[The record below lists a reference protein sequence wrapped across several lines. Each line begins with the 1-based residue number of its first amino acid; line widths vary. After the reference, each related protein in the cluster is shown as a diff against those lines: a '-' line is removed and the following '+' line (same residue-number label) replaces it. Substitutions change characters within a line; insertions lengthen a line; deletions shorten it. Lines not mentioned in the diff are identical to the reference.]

1 MFVSN
6 PHGRI
11 PLRQALPGML
21 ALIPVLFM
29 ATACSTSG
37 SRGMVVIDSANQDSR
52 VNVLVIHHT
61 SEDFG
66 GSLNILT
73 QPSSYPVSSHYL
85 IPEPGDPTYGKSKLR
100 VYQLVD
106 ENRRAWH
113 AGVSHWGGKDGIN
126 DQSIGI
132 ELVNQTWCHA
142 SDESKDPETGY
153 PERICFYPDFDD
165 GQLALL
171 TELLGDILER
181 HPDIT
186 PTHIVGH
193 SDVAPDRKID
203 PGPRF
208 PWERLAK
215 LGYGAWFDD
224 ETVIRYW
231 ERFLKEP
238 LPLVN
243 IQNALATY
251 GYGIEPTG
259 EDDEQTR
266 NVLRETAAR
275 LPEVAALQGQIA
287 QIAEDD
293 AYLPLVVSL
302 TSAGERYS
310 VVFFGLIQV
319 SQYCQVP
326 SQVITYYTEHTLC
339 QLARPTQPLKLI
351 QNQHHVPRIEVV
363 STVHHA
369 LELR

>member
-1 MFVSN
+1 M
-6 PHGRI
+6 
-11 PLRQALPGML
+11 LRLTLLFTSFAL
-21 ALIPVLFM
+21 ALAI
-29 ATACSTSG
+29 SG
-37 SRGMVVIDSANQDSR
+37 CTTTQRSVSANQNSR
-52 VNVLVIHHT
+52 VSLIVIHHT
-61 SEDFG
+61 TSNFED
-66 GSLNILT
+66 SYYVLT
-73 QPSSYPVSSHYL
+73 EPTSRPVSSHYL

-181 HPDIT
+181 HPDIS

-266 NVLRETAAR
+266 NVLRAFQLHFRPYLVTREADVETTAILFALIEKYYPEQLDELLLVEAASPR
-275 LPEVAALQGQIA
+275 DEATEALPDSEA
-287 QIAEDD
+287 
-293 AYLPLVVSL
+293 
-302 TSAGERYS
+302 TS
-310 VVFFGLIQV
+310 
-319 SQYCQVP
+319 
-326 SQVITYYTEHTLC
+326 
-339 QLARPTQPLKLI
+339 
-351 QNQHHVPRIEVV
+351 
-363 STVHHA
+363 
-369 LELR
+369 

>member
-1 MFVSN
+1 V
-6 PHGRI
+6 
-11 PLRQALPGML
+11 
-21 ALIPVLFM
+21 
-29 ATACSTSG
+29 
-37 SRGMVVIDSANQDSR
+37 
-52 VNVLVIHHT
+52 VIHHT
-61 SEDFG
+61 TSNFEDSHFV
-66 GSLNILT
+66 LT
-73 QPSSYPVSSHYL
+73 EPTSRPVSSHYL
-85 IPEPGDPTYGKSKLR
+85 IPEPDDPTYGKSKLK

-142 SDESKDPETGY
+142 SKESTDPETGY
-153 PERICFYPDFDD
+153 PERICFFPDFDD

-171 TELLGDILER
+171 TDLLGDILKR
-181 HPDIT
+181 HPDIR

-224 ETVIRYW
+224 DTVIRYW
-231 ERFLKEP
+231 EGFLKEP
-238 LPLVN
+238 LPLIN

-266 NVLRETAAR
+266 NVLRAFQLHFRPYRVNSEADVETSAILFALIEKYYPDQLDDLLLIEEPP
-275 LPEVAALQGQIA
+275 LPEDEADAAPEMEA
-287 QIAEDD
+287 
-293 AYLPLVVSL
+293 
-302 TSAGERYS
+302 TS
-310 VVFFGLIQV
+310 
-319 SQYCQVP
+319 
-326 SQVITYYTEHTLC
+326 
-339 QLARPTQPLKLI
+339 
-351 QNQHHVPRIEVV
+351 
-363 STVHHA
+363 
-369 LELR
+369 